1 MILKIHLTFHLF
13 FHDSIHSTYTAWNEW
28 QDEPIITT
36 IGTTAYPIQNIDF
49 PAITICSQGAAKDI
63 MDKVLLRQFETYLRA
78 RGIKPQTVVTKSPVT
93 TKAPVTQSSK
103 GKRRKRSTDNPI
115 SGTLSPEKVWR
126 VYHSTS
132 ILTLLFGILFLI
144 F

>member
-1 MILKIHLTFHLF
+1 
-13 FHDSIHSTYTAWNEW
+13 
-28 QDEPIITT
+28 
-36 IGTTAYPIQNIDF
+36 
-49 PAITICSQGAAKDI
+49 

-132 ILTLLFGILFLI
+132 ILTLFHLNVLFGILFLI

>member
-1 MILKIHLTFHLF
+1 MFYDFEDTLNFSSF

-63 MDKVLLRQFETYLRA
+63 MDKVLLRQFETYLRE
-78 RGIKPQTVVTKSPVT
+78 RGIKPETAV
-93 TKAPVTQSSK
+93 TKAPVTQSST
-103 GKRRKRSTDNPI
+103 GKRRKRSTDKPI
-115 SGTLSPEKVWR
+115 SGTLSSEKVWR
-126 VYHSTS
+126 DYRSTP
-132 ILTLLFGILFLI
+132 IVKLFHLMSFLV